1 MFLTTDILRQH
12 QACDDGIRYIE
23 RFYPNGAELIDI
35 IKDHHI
41 SKDFLHWGRK
51 TFTVNEEEFAA
62 YCVAC
67 KIVNSEGFWNSQNVV
82 DSRNIIN
89 SKAIQLS
96 QNVFNSEEISDS
108 IDVVN
113 SKIVSN
119 SKQVYASSFIDNCK
133 RIYSSENT
141 NGSTNICKSKMI
153 SNSHDIIRSNNVF
166 NSSKL
171 VECENAT
178 DAHFCRSCVGI
189 TNSLFCVDIKDAEY
203 HIFNKPVDKNRYE
216 MILSQYN
223 RFIQEGLNLV
233 EEWPEG
239 LLTSTSPT
247 IITRFDKN
255 FETLTQ
261 KSIDWIK
268 TLPGYDAT
276 FFYKLTLLP
285 QILKSN

>member
-1 MFLTTDILRQH
+1 MFLTVDVLRQY
-12 QACDDGIRYIE
+12 QAYDDGVKYIE
-23 RFYPNGAELIDI
+23 EFYPNGAELIDI
-35 IKDHHI
+35 IRDSHT
-41 SKDFLHWGRK
+41 SKDFLHWSRRFL
-51 TFTVNEEEFAA
+51 TMNDEELVA
-62 YCVAC
+62 YCEAC
-67 KIVNSEGFWNSQNVV
+67 GIVNSDGFWNSQDVV

-89 SKAIQLS
+89 SKVVQLS
-96 QNVFNSEEISDS
+96 QNVFNSEEVSDS
-108 IDVVN
+108 IDIVG

-119 SKQVYASSFIDNCK
+119 SKQVFASSFVDNCK
-133 RIYSSENT
+133 RIHSGENI
-141 NGSTNICKSKMI
+141 NGSTNICKSQMV
-153 SNSHDIIRSNNVF
+153 SNSHDIISSTNIF

-178 DAHFCRSCVGI
+178 NAHFCRSCIGI

-239 LLTSTSPT
+239 ILVSTSPKV
-247 IITRFDKN
+247 ITRFDKN

-276 FFYKLTLLP
+276 FFYKLTLLS
-285 QILKSN
+285 QILKT